1 MPIDLATD
9 ELLRFDSP
17 VHTVRR
23 KAFADVEVGGTTI
36 KTGQKVLYMLMAA
49 NHDPAEFDDPDE
61 LRLDREENYHIAF
74 GSGVHTCLGGLLARA
89 ETQVAIA
96 RLVERY
102 PALRPAKPL
111 DEVRRAGSLVIRGVE
126 ELPIALR

>member
-1 MPIDLATD
+1 M
-9 ELLRFDSP
+9 
-17 VHTVRR
+17 
-23 KAFADVEVGGTTI
+23 
-36 KTGQKVLYMLMAA
+36 
-49 NHDPAEFDDPDE
+49 
-61 LRLDREENYHIAF
+61 
-74 GSGVHTCLGGLLARA
+74 HTCLGGLLARA